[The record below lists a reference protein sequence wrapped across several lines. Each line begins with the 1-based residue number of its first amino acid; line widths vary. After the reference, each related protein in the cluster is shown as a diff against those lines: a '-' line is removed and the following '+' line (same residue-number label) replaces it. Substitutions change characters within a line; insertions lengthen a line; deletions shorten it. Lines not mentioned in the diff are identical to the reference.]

1 MISGLLVR
9 TSSISAIK
17 INMLISHVAFM
28 SRPRYIRGHGKC
40 HLNRSCREGTVK
52 PCKPVAP
59 GSKRLRSA
67 VTNGT
72 RAYVIGD
79 GNSPWARRQR
89 DLIALHLADLGG
101 EERLSENQLSLC
113 RRAATLETELEM
125 LEGQLS
131 LGKVADLDLYN
142 RLSGNLRRIL
152 ESLGLERRGRDIT
165 PDSDV
170 VAHFKRRPR
179 KVDAE

>member
-1 MISGLLVR
+1 METAQNIPPPVRPLAPVKSTPPKSGGG
-9 TSSISAIK
+9 
-17 INMLISHVAFM
+17 
-28 SRPRYIRGHGKC
+28 IR
-40 HLNRSCREGTVK
+40 RI
-52 PCKPVAP
+52 
-59 GSKRLRSA
+59 RSA

-72 RAYVIGD
+72 RAYVLGD
-79 GNSPWARRQR
+79 SNSPWARRQR

-152 ESLGLERRGRDIT
+152 ESLGLERVARPVNDGSAVL
-165 PDSDV
+165 SDY
-170 VAHFKRRPR
+170 FSRPPP
-179 KVDAE
+179 KEGDAP

>member
-1 MISGLLVR
+1 VETGRILSKTVR
-9 TSSISAIK
+9 GSSAPSSLA
-17 INMLISHVAFM
+17 
-28 SRPRYIRGHGKC
+28 
-40 HLNRSCREGTVK
+40 NRLK
-52 PCKPVAP
+52 PGGNRV
-59 GSKRLRSA
+59 RSA
-67 VTNGT
+67 VTNGE
-72 RAYVIGD
+72 RAFVLGD

-152 ESLGLERRGRDIT
+152 ESLGLER
-165 PDSDV
+165 
-170 VAHFKRRPR
+170 VARPIN
-179 KVDAE
+179 DGSQALAEYFSRAAPKEPA

>member
-1 MISGLLVR
+1 MENAQI
-9 TSSISAIK
+9 
-17 INMLISHVAFM
+17 VA
-28 SRPRYIRGHGKC
+28 STARP
-40 HLNRSCREGTVK
+40 LAPVK
-52 PCKPVAP
+52 GAP
-59 GSKRLRSA
+59 GKAGVANRPIRSA

-152 ESLGLERRGRDIT
+152 ESLGIKRVARPVNDGSAVL
-165 PDSDV
+165 SDY
-170 VAHFKRRPR
+170 FSRPPP
-179 KVDAE
+179 KEGDAP